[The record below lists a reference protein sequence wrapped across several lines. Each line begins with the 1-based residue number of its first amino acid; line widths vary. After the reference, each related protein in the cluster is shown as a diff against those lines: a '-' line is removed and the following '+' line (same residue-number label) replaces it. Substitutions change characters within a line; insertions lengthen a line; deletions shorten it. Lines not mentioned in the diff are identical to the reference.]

1 MIDSNK
7 LFVFPVSMD
16 KFVKL
21 VNVGDAEIL
30 EITEQGARMD
40 DSMKFEY
47 QQSFGAATQIGKYFG
62 AVEITQ

>member
-1 MIDSNK
+1 MIDTTK
-7 LFVFPVSMD
+7 LFVLPVSMD
-16 KFVKL
+16 KFIKM

-40 DSMKFEY
+40 DTMKFEY
-47 QQSFGAATQIGKYFG
+47 QQSFGVGTQVGKYFG